1 MKAGTDVEMGDFKRI
16 SGLEVEDGQLKIK
29 KTTAKYFILA
39 IGFHNG
45 IDKKNIIE
53 EYLILM
59 PLQVWESYLPE
70 MEKNISEFTQ
80 MYKDLISHRLKGDR
94 NDISEEAWLQFR
106 INYKKLSENSMIK
119 LRFKR
124 DSKGQ
129 LRIQSAISFSDFKNK
144 VLQNP
149 HIKIY

>member
-1 MKAGTDVEMGDFKRI
+1 
-16 SGLEVEDGQLKIK
+16 
-29 KTTAKYFILA
+29 
-39 IGFHNG
+39 
-45 IDKKNIIE
+45 
-53 EYLILM
+53 M

-94 NDISEEAWLQFR
+94 NDMSEEAWLQFR

-124 DSKGQ
+124 DTKGQ
-129 LRIQSAISFSDFKNK
+129 LRIQSSISFSDFKNK

>member
-1 MKAGTDVEMGDFKRI
+1 MGYFKRI

-39 IGFHNG
+39 VGFHNG

-53 EYLILM
+53 EYIILM